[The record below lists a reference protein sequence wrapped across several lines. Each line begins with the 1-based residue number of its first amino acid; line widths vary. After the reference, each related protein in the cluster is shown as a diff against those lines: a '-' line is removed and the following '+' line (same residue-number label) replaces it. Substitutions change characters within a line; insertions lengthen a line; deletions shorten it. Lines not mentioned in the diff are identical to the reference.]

1 MKKILLSLF
10 MACWCLGS
18 FAYDVETENND
29 TTDIKAITP
38 REKVKRRLHR
48 FDRDIQ
54 RSVFV
59 PKGSWMGGF
68 QVSYGNHK
76 LDNINMLV
84 LKDVNISNT
93 SFGISP
99 CVGYFFRNNTCA
111 GLRFNFNH
119 NKLDL
124 KNLDLN
130 LGEDFNISLKDLYY
144 IENSYKV
151 SAFMRNYVPLSRSK
165 VFAFFSEVRLTYGHS
180 TGNNQSGKEGTWEG
194 TSATTNSLHVGFAP
208 GMTVFI
214 QDWMALEV
222 QAGVVGFGFNW
233 QNQLTTK
240 SGNDATPEPGSVRS
254 FDGKFKIDLF
264 SISIGTTIY
273 I

>member
-84 LKDVNISNT
+84 LKDVNMSNT

-180 TGNNQSGKEGTWEG
+180 TGKNSSGTYQAGNLDATH
-194 TSATTNSLHVGFAP
+194 ATTNSLQIGFAP
-208 GMTVFI
+208 GLTVFV

-233 QNQLTTK
+233 QNQVTNQVEQGT
-240 SGNDATPEPGSVRS
+240 VRS

-264 SISIGTTIY
+264 SISIGTTVY